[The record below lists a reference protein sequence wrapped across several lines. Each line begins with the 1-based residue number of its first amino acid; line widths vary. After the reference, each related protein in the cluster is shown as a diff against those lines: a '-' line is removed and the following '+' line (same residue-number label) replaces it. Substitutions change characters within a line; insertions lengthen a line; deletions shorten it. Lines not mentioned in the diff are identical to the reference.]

1 MQLALGLILLAVGA
15 DFMVRAAVRMAAR
28 LQVRP
33 LIIGLTVVAFGSS
46 APQMAISTQAVLGNA
61 PDIAFGSVIGS
72 SIFSL
77 LVTLGGCALLTPLRV
92 SRELV
97 RLDLPLMFGASALV
111 FVLAFNGP
119 FGGREGVVLLLA
131 LLGYLWLLRR
141 QARHHGRTYPA
152 VVAPAR
158 TWPRSVLMFATG
170 AGLLVGGGHLLLQS
184 TVALASSLGL
194 SERVI
199 GLTLV
204 AVSASLPELAT
215 SLVATL
221 RGQRDIAVANVVGS
235 NLFNLLGVLGVT
247 AVLAPLPLSISP
259 NALDFDLPVMLGVAA
274 LTLPLFYSGLRITR
288 LEGLMLLA
296 LYALYG
302 LHLISFTTGMP
313 LAARLEHAMLRYVL
327 PAMALLVVISTWRA
341 WRQRH

>member
-247 AVLAPLPLSISP
+247 AVLAPLPLSI
-259 NALDFDLPVMLGVAA
+259 ALM
-274 LTLPLFYSGLRITR
+274 LPLFYTGLRITR

-296 LYALYG
+296 LYGLYG

-327 PAMALLVVISTWRA
+327 PAMALLVVIGTWRA